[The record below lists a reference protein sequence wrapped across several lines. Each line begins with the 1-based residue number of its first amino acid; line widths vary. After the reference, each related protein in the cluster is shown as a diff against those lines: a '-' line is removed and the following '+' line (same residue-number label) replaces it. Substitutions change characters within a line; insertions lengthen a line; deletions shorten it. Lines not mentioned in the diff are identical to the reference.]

1 MYDPRLETF
10 LTVADSGSF
19 NKAAEKLYITPT
31 AVIKQI
37 NLLETSIDVKLFDRT
52 HRGLRLTKA
61 GKSLY
66 QDTKYII

>member
-37 NLLETSIDVKLFDRT
+37 TYWKPLLM
-52 HRGLRLTKA
+52 
-61 GKSLY
+61 
-66 QDTKYII
+66 